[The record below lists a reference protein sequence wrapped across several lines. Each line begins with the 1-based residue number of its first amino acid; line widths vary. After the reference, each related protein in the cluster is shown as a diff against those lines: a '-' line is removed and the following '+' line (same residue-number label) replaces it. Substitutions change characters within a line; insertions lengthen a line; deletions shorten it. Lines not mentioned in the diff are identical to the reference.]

1 TMQQRQTSILA
12 FLRKPSA
19 ENRRCDGPSP
29 FSDVLPGRHFGST
42 GAEKPSDEPFPEIR
56 GTDTPPEKPCC
67 QVFTAVAPEI
77 KGGDSRGANTFSSIM
92 RKFVKEDK
100 SEGFRKG
107 YEFDLF
113 VDLGN
118 QEGSGSFIRH
128 SKSNS
133 AEKSRVRNEMPSDE
147 HSETHTSIFKEKCDE
162 TNLHFGPD
170 SDVLGPETPATRPLV
185 PHFKRVQEGLTDF
198 NDKQGS
204 LLVGSG
210 KRLKS
215 DFDSVVGKHI
225 QGEVC
230 ESASSKFDWLNPSN
244 IRDANGRRPS
254 DPLYDRRTLYIPPDA
269 LKKMSASQRQYWS
282 VKCQYMDLVLFFKVV
297 SSYIIYNYVGISEA
311 GIDDAVLK
319 LTARGYKVGRMEQLE
334 TSEQAKARGATS
346 VIQRTLVSVSTP
358 CTPIDGSIGLE
369 AVHLLALKEFDDTL
383 RNGELLPYHVYRNCL
398 RMDGQTLLNLEI
410 FSNNIDGSLSGT

>member
-113 VDLGN
+113 
-118 QEGSGSFIRH
+118 
-128 SKSNS
+128 
-133 AEKSRVRNEMPSDE
+133 
-147 HSETHTSIFKEKCDE
+147 
-162 TNLHFGPD
+162 
-170 SDVLGPETPATRPLV
+170 
-185 PHFKRVQEGLTDF
+185 
-198 NDKQGS
+198 
-204 LLVGSG
+204 
-210 KRLKS
+210 
-215 DFDSVVGKHI
+215 
-225 QGEVC
+225 
-230 ESASSKFDWLNPSN
+230 
-244 IRDANGRRPS
+244 
-254 DPLYDRRTLYIPPDA
+254 
-269 LKKMSASQRQYWS
+269 
-282 VKCQYMDLVLFFKVV
+282 
-297 SSYIIYNYVGISEA
+297 VGISEA